1 MTETNPF
8 PLDFPAVD
16 LAIDPEGMILAAYRN
31 EAMGIDEARTIYLD
45 WAFRLGP
52 RVSTSTAIRR
62 LLALYA
68 PQVGPGHPMTHVL
81 REGLK
86 RTQQAVPR
94 AWEG

>member
-8 PLDFPAVD
+8 PPDFPAVD
-16 LAIDPEGMILAAYRN
+16 PAIDPGGMILAAYRMVD
-31 EAMGIDEARTIYLD
+31 MGIDEARAIYLD

-52 RVSTSTAIRR
+52 RVSTGTAIRR

-68 PQVGPGHPMTHVL
+68 PQTGPEHPMTHVL

-86 RTQQAVPR
+86 RTQQPVPR
-94 AWEG
+94 VWEG

>member
-1 MTETNPF
+1 MAETNPF
-8 PLDFPAVD
+8 PHDFPSVD
-16 LAIDPEGMILAAYRN
+16 AAIDPGGMILAAYRK
-31 EAMGIDEARTIYLD
+31 ADMGIDEARAIYLD

-52 RVSTSTAIRR
+52 RVSTGTAIRR

-68 PQVGPGHPMTHVL
+68 SQAVPEHPMTHVL

>member
-1 MTETNPF
+1 MTADPF
-8 PLDFPAVD
+8 PPDFPAVD
-16 LAIDPEGMILAAYRN
+16 QAIDPEGMILAAYRDA
-31 EAMGIDEARTIYLD
+31 AMGIEEARAVYLD

-52 RVSTSTAIRR
+52 RVSTGTAIRR

-68 PQVGPGHPMTHVL
+68 PQAGADHPMSHVL